1 MKRIITIIL
10 LVSVVLGSLIAND
23 FQHKVFEYKKGP
35 EDYKNLEFE
44 FSDEILTICDTG
56 NGAYFQ
62 YSYRVSGGTIV
73 LEELCNPNATDYF
86 LTKIIPY
93 KLSDGT
99 AILELDLG
107 LDKLVL
113 YDTGRKQYRSNLA
126 FGIMDKAVVATG
138 LIAGTTYTYK
148 TYNKF
153 YETDKYV
160 KNHDGEAPSGYRGG
174 RQFMNY
180 EEKLPQ
186 ADRNGNAIAYREY
199 DVKQWEYGVNRGAER
214 LVQGSDGKS
223 YITTNHYGT
232 FMRIH

>member
-1 MKRIITIIL
+1 MKRIFLISV
-10 LVSVVLGSLIAND
+10 LVVVALGSLIAND
-23 FQHKVFEYKKGP
+23 FQYKIFEYKKGP
-35 EDYKNLEFE
+35 EYYKNLEFE
-44 FSDEILTICDTG
+44 FSDELLKICDTG
-56 NGAYFQ
+56 NGAYSQ
-62 YSYRVSGGTIV
+62 YSYQANGGTIV

-160 KNHDGEAPSGYRGG
+160 KNHDGEAPAGYRGG

-186 ADRNGNAIAYREY
+186 TDNNGNAIVYREY
-199 DVKQWEYGVNRGAER
+199 DVNQQVYGVNRGAER
-214 LVQGSDGKS
+214 LVQGSDGKT
-223 YITTNHYGT
+223 YITTDHYGT
-232 FMRIH
+232 FIRIH